1 MKNYL
6 KLSFAICFIFM
17 MSYGYSQVKF
27 GPKAGLNLSTM
38 TLKYSG
44 VSLDPKTKA
53 GFNAGVV
60 SEIPLAGNLFLQPGI
75 MYSAKGSKYSIAG
88 TDMSISPS
96 FLEIPVN
103 GLYKFDLGS
112 AKLLMF
118 AGPYFAF
125 GIGGSYETPTES
137 GDISYGSGEDHDMK
151 SFDLGLNFGAGAE
164 INNFQLTF
172 QYGLGLTNL
181 SPVSDNDA
189 EMKTGVIGISMAY
202 LFSGK

>member
-1 MKNYL
+1 
-6 KLSFAICFIFM
+6 
-17 MSYGYSQVKF
+17 
-27 GPKAGLNLSTM
+27 M

-44 VSLDPKTKA
+44 ISLDPKTMA
-53 GFNAGVV
+53 GFHIGVV
-60 SEIPLAGNLFLQPGI
+60 SEVPLAGNLFLQPGVL
-75 MYSAKGSKYSIAG
+75 YSTKGSKYSIAG
-88 TDMSISPS
+88 VDMSISPS

-103 GLYKFDLGS
+103 GLYKFDLGP

-125 GIGGSYETPTES
+125 GIGGSYEMPTES
-137 GDISYGSGEDHDMK
+137 GDISYGSGEDNDMK

-164 INNFQLTF
+164 VNNLQITV

-181 SPVSDNDA
+181 SPVSDNNT
-189 EMKTGVIGISMAY
+189 EMKVAALGISMAY